1 MANASHTKVIK
12 FDAAIAQSICDKA
25 VEEHN
30 SALYT
35 ASAHQ
40 EDLTLAKIETKA
52 ATEAIDT
59 FHTCTAAL
67 KFFGAGN
74 ELIRY

>member
-1 MANASHTKVIK
+1 MLLLHNLYVIK
-12 FDAAIAQSICDKA
+12 LLR
-25 VEEHN
+25 
-30 SALYT
+30 SATLHYIQPV
-35 ASAHQ
+35 HQ

-52 ATEAIDT
+52 ATEAIDI